1 MCMNISTRTYNVNVD
16 LPLPYFGEFVH
27 KGRTIR
33 NNLGWGNNS
42 QKKIPARETCLKKIL
57 RIVISKKKN
66 IAEEA

>member
-1 MCMNISTRTYNVNVD
+1 MNISTRTYNVNVD

-33 NNLGWGNNS
+33 NTLGWGNNS
-42 QKKIPARETCLKKIL
+42 QKTSQRETCLKKIL